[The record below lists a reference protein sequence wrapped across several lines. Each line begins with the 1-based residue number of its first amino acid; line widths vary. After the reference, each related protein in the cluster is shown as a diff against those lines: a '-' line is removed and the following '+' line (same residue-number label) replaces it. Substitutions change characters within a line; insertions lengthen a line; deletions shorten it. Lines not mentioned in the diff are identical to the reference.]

1 MNSIGNTGSVEEICN
16 SEEKCNIQRVIRR
29 KYITNFIHP
38 PWALKF
44 YCSDFCGLSSEAD
57 KEKPV

>member
-1 MNSIGNTGSVEEICN
+1 MNSIGNTGSGECSEEI
-16 SEEKCNIQRVIRR
+16 CNIQRVIRR